1 MDDDLNKDLESVWAQ
16 FLKKRD
22 LIHLVHLED
31 ADRSNWSDEL
41 QDKLEELNR
50 FSVQQSPNGKVPEQ
64 HQEGTI
70 FSFERLLIHLDCKK
84 EDSVDIPFVDERSG
98 AADQY

>member
-50 FSVQQSPNGKVPEQ
+50 FNKVRMEKYQNNIKREP
-64 HQEGTI
+64 
-70 FSFERLLIHLDCKK
+70 SFLLKD
-84 EDSVDIPFVDERSG
+84 
-98 AADQY
+98 Y

>member
-16 FLKKRD
+16 FLKKKRG

-41 QDKLEELNR
+41 QDKLEELTR
-50 FSVQQSPNGKVPEQ
+50 FNKVRTEKYQ
-64 HQEGTI
+64 I
-70 FSFERLLIHLDCKK
+70 KIKRYSICR
-84 EDSVDIPFVDERSG
+84 
-98 AADQY
+98 